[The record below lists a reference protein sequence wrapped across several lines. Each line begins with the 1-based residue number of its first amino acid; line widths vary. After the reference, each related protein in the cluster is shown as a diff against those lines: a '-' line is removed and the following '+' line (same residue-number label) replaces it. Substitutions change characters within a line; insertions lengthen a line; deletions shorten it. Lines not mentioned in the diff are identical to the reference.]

1 MIIDRYF
8 LLYIFIVL
16 ISIVSFTGLLWITKF
31 VFLVKTYKRDNKTI
45 VENVEISQD
54 NLIMS
59 KITVILIWIKLLLF
73 FLFTV
78 NKLVDQLFKKN

>member
-31 VFLVKTYKRDNKTI
+31 VFLVKTYKSDNKTI